1 MNKLIGIWNVFD
13 SEELLPYSVNQI
25 KSEVDIRIAVIQTT
39 SNRGEVYEPK
49 FEHSLFDYVLTFEP
63 NKRRTAMQNE
73 TDKRNMGIEFAKTLG
88 GTHYILLDCDE
99 LYHTKEFA
107 RLKTLIYGGARY
119 SACRMY
125 TYYGSPTQR
134 IEPIESY
141 FVPFI
146 NELTPHTHVG
156 NNRNYPITCDPTRKD
171 MRLRN
176 AKDILLFSN
185 PIMHHFSW
193 VRKDLARKLRNSTS
207 EVYRTMAS
215 ETAEK
220 VKRGELVHFKGN
232 LIEVE
237 NIFGIE
243 I

>member
-1 MNKLIGIWNVFD
+1 MKKLIAIWSIWD
-13 SEELLPYSVNQI
+13 SDELLPYSVNQI

-49 FEHSLFDYVLTFEP
+49 FEHSLFDYILTFEP
-63 NKRRTAMQNE
+63 NKRRTPMQNE
-73 TDKRNMGIEFAKTLG
+73 TDKRNMGIEFAKSLG

-107 RLKTLIYGGARY
+107 RLKALIYGGARY

-134 IEPIESY
+134 IDPIERY
-141 FVPFI
+141 YVPFI
-146 NELTPHTHVG
+146 NELTQHTHVG

-176 AKDILLFSN
+176 AKDILLFNN

-193 VRKDLARKLRNSTS
+193 VRKDIKRKLRNSSS
-207 EVYRTMAS
+207 EKYSKNYAHYAKEFHS
-215 ETAEK
+215 GK
-220 VKRGELVHFKGN
+220 LVHFDGN